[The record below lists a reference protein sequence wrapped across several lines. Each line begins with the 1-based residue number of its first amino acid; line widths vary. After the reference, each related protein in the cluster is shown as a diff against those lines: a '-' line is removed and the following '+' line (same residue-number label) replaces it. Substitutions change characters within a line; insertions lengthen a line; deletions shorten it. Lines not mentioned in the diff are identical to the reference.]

1 MEKTLVHC
9 PKCVSY
15 YKEQQVR
22 EWMTN
27 GVEEEILKE
36 YVTRVEHQVE
46 LYIQTSNKYR
56 WALGFTSVVVHM
68 GTSSTSKYNTN

>member
-1 MEKTLVHC
+1 
-9 PKCVSY
+9 
-15 YKEQQVR
+15 
-22 EWMTN
+22 MTN

-36 YVTRVEHQVE
+36 YVTGVEHQVE

-56 WALGFTSVVVHM
+56 WALGFASVVVHM